1 MNITH
6 LKQSQIKEFREKLY
20 NLNNQSCP
28 ILKQPLSKE
37 RAVLDH
43 IHKQRQTDDI
53 TESSGVIRNT
63 IDKDVNL
70 FLGKIENGYKRYIR
84 NNTKNNIELPDL
96 LRNIADY
103 IEKGSY
109 KENNTV
115 FSHPSE
121 NGNSDL
127 IKMKKIPFS
136 KRDFKHL
143 NIELSKDNKK
153 PIKYQKFLNSK
164 TKELLDK
171 YLKV

>member
-20 NLNNQSCP
+20 NLNNQTCP

-53 TESSGVIRNT
+53 TEMSGVIRNT

-84 NNTKNNIELPDL
+84 SDIQLATL

-103 IEKGSY
+103 IENGAY
-109 KENNTV
+109 KEDNTV

-136 KRDFKHL
+136 KRDFNKL
-143 NIELSKDNKK
+143 NQELVKDNKK
-153 PIKYQKFLNSK
+153 PIKHKKFLDSK